1 MTLLDDRQIDSYSST
16 DGIRTPKQDW
26 MKEMKEREWKAATEK
41 LKYDERYLNN
51 ILTNLMEAFRHV
63 ESGENFLFLIS

>member
-26 MKEMKEREWKAATEK
+26 MKEMKEREWKEGTDK
-41 LKYDERYLNN
+41 LKHDGQHLNKILN
-51 ILTNLMEAFRHV
+51 IQMEAFRHD
-63 ESGENFLFLIS
+63 ESGENFLF